1 MSRSVTEPLLAALS
15 LAGLWMLAMVLE
27 AMGVPVWALV
37 VTGALLVANV
47 IVLTACI
54 YRATRDEGHSDGG
67 GGAPPHGPEIPDPGG
82 GHDPSWWPELERELA
97 QYLAERDPART
108 EAQQVPAGSPV

>member
-37 VTGALLVANV
+37 LTGGLLVVNV
-47 IVLTACI
+47 IVLTACL
-54 YRATRDEGHSDGG
+54 YRATRDEGRRDGG
-67 GGAPPHGPEIPDPGG
+67 GGAPPHGPDIPEPGG
-82 GHDPSWWPELERELA
+82 GRDPSWWPELERELE
-97 QYLAERDPART
+97 QYLAEHEAART
-108 EAQQVPAGSPV
+108 EARGAPAGSTA